1 MPGFGADDFPGKRN
15 VAAAYSK
22 DSGYAGYAK
31 ADVSQSTVN
40 LVTCV
45 LGAGALGY
53 PFCFKECGLVLAT
66 LIMFVTLVATRISY
80 QLLLHCGQLC
90 TRRTYEGIAESA
102 LGRGGRTLLE
112 LCIAAMNLGALV
124 AFLDILADVLSAV
137 AGTIIPP
144 GAEPSRH
151 AYITGVTVVGALPV
165 CLVVRDHALIA
176 ALSNAS
182 VVFVVIFAVVV
193 FCTAFAPY
201 AAAALGFKWALS
213 SVAAA
218 ASTAP
223 AAAGTG
229 SGGAAA
235 AAATLMPPVLHMW
248 HVQGVLVSLPVMAY
262 GFTAHQYYMGIYTML
277 KAPSVRKMKHVTDLA
292 LLICAGVY
300 WTVGVGGY
308 ATFGERT
315 AGDII
320 RNLGGQRT
328 LGLLGAYARAL
339 KLCYGMAILGNIP
352 LVIMPFYS
360 ILKPLLPADE
370 QILQGTA
377 NLAGLASAL
386 WLPNVELIF
395 GLTGSTASVL
405 VAFIIPAM
413 CFIKLYESA
422 PELGGGGSSWESSG
436 PRGVLSAVCYICCG
450 CCDIPSWLFSFCN
463 SSSSTGKGHGSPGS
477 SSNGSSSSSG
487 AGAQQ
492 QYHSPVKGQVL
503 VVPELR
509 AQWMCRHRL
518 AVLLLVFGVIS
529 GLLCTDAILS
539 SISEEKAVVQLA
551 QELVKH
557 EAVVAEASRAQQKA
571 KEAAAA
577 VDAVSNAAQQLSNVT
592 SNTNNTLGALTAA
605 AEALNTIAAKNGS
618 GSGAGDSHS
627 MWDLKGRLEDHKA
640 KVAEEGVLKNVCWV
654 RCRQR
659 LFQRGARIAGAMQT
673 A

>member
-1 MPGFGADDFPGKRN
+1 MPFF
-15 VAAAYSK
+15 
-22 DSGYAGYAK
+22 
-31 ADVSQSTVN
+31 
-40 LVTCV
+40 L
-45 LGAGALGY
+45 
-53 PFCFKECGLVLAT
+53 LAC
-66 LIMFVTLVATRISY
+66 
-80 QLLLHCGQLC
+80 LLP
-90 TRRTYEGIAESA
+90 
-102 LGRGGRTLLE
+102 
-112 LCIAAMNLGALV
+112 
-124 AFLDILADVLSAV
+124 AV
-137 AGTIIPP
+137 CA
-144 GAEPSRH
+144 
-151 AYITGVTVVGALPV
+151 GVTVVGALPV

-182 VVFVVIFAVVV
+182 VVFVVIFAGVV

-201 AAAALGFKWALS
+201 AAAALGFHWAATP
-213 SVAAA
+213 AAA
-218 ASTAP
+218 ANTAAATAA

-229 SGGAAA
+229 SGAAA

-277 KAPSVRKMKHVTDLA
+277 KAPSVRKMKYVTDLA

-377 NLAGLASAL
+377 NLAGSCSLAGAKAAAAAAMAADGSPLSGCAGALGAGSYANRSCSPLRSSSGLNLKAAVKSGVKLKMSCGGEELMEGGNGAAAAAGFGVDYEGGNGMLQQQQQPLLQPPTWQEQQQELLQRQQQQAYHQQQLDPHLATEQAAYVLTGMQHALVVFLVLGLGLASAV

-405 VAFIIPAM
+405 VAFIIPAI

-422 PELGGGGSSWESSG
+422 PELGGGSSSWESSG

-450 CCDIPSWLFSFCN
+450 CCGIGSWLASLC
-463 SSSSTGKGHGSPGS
+463 SSSSSAAKGHGSPS
-477 SSNGSSSSSG
+477 SSNGSSSSG
-487 AGAQQ
+487 IGVQQ

-518 AVLLLVFGVIS
+518 AVLLLVFGVIR
-529 GLLCTDAILS
+529 CVARC
-539 SISEEKAVVQLA
+539 AV
-551 QELVKH
+551 
-557 EAVVAEASRAQQKA
+557 
-571 KEAAAA
+571 
-577 VDAVSNAAQQLSNVT
+577 
-592 SNTNNTLGALTAA
+592 
-605 AEALNTIAAKNGS
+605 
-618 GSGAGDSHS
+618 
-627 MWDLKGRLEDHKA
+627 M
-640 KVAEEGVLKNVCWV
+640 C
-654 RCRQR
+654 
-659 LFQRGARIAGAMQT
+659 
-673 A
+673 